1 MDAIIVEA
9 TTSEPVKEKRKYTK
23 KADTDALASLKAKI
37 HTATNLD
44 DLKNL
49 WNENQLIRENK
60 ELVDLVTDK
69 KKHIQETELL
79 YAEEAKKEKQLVEI
93 NLFEKMDNEADAPKF

>member
-1 MDAIIVEA
+1 MLFR
-9 TTSEPVKEKRKYTK
+9 S
-23 KADTDALASLKAKI
+23 
-37 HTATNLD
+37 
-44 DLKNL
+44 
-49 WNENQLIRENK
+49 K